1 MFNNKSSRRDSR
13 YDDPRGKRSSRYD
26 DEDDRHGDRRR
37 GGGRDSGRGGKPG
50 QPEWQRQAMGM
61 FKDYALPIIK
71 KEGAKYVQKQMAGG
85 FGRR

>member
-1 MFNNKSSRRDSR
+1 MFNAKPRRDSR
-13 YDDPRGKRSSRYD
+13 YDDRGDRDRRGRHD
-26 DEDDRHGDRRR
+26 DDDRYGDRRKS
-37 GGGRDSGRGGKPG
+37 GRDVGKPGKPG

-71 KEGAKYVQKQMAGG
+71 KEGAKYVQKQMANG